1 MPWRRNFYELLVA
14 RARPLSLAANHS
26 LLFAVSFPAL
36 TFIDLVAGMDGIRL
50 GFEAAAGR
58 CVYTSE
64 GAGHA
69 RRAHAANFP
78 DSQASVG
85 AITQVDRER
94 SPHHEALLAGFSC
107 QPFSIAGAGGKSAK
121 QAGTASRPQES
132 A

>member
-1 MPWRRNFYELLVA
+1 M
-14 RARPLSLAANHS
+14 
-26 LLFAVSFPAL
+26 
-36 TFIDLVAGMDGIRL
+36 TFIDLFAGMGGIRL
-50 GFEAAAGR
+50 GFETAGGR

-64 GAGHA
+64 GVGHA

-94 SPHHEALLAGFSC
+94 SLHHEALLAGFSGL
-107 QPFSIAGAGGKSAK
+107 PFFIAGAGRKSAK

-132 A
+132 T